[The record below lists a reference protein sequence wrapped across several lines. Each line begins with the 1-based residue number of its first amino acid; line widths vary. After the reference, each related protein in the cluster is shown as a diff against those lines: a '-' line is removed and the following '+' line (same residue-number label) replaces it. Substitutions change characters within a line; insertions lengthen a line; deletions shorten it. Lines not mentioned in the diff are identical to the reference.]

1 MRSIIELKKELLFNR
16 EMHEVIDILKK
27 VAISQYQT
35 LFNRRRAMTGQERY
49 LKLLEHSFDKID
61 LNWTNHPLFQ
71 NPLTNVLAV
80 LITTDMGFLGGL
92 NSNVADDTLKKIHPR
107 DNVRFF
113 VIGEKG
119 RDYLTDTGKDVAF
132 LPAISDEIGINEA
145 ERIAQYIFTTSI
157 RDKIGKVTITYPRF
171 FSFAHQEVE
180 TLQLLPPQ
188 SSPTNNTNTGEE
200 NHPAENKSNPLP
212 TGKEFG
218 QITYEPFPAKVVD
231 YLIKKWLVYRIYDIC
246 WHSKLSEFAARAN
259 HLEGSLRELDDSKKI
274 IAFQYFRNK
283 HEVTD
288 RTIRDIFGGKL
299 VANQQKLKKLK
310 TL

>member
-35 LFNRRRAMTGQERY
+35 LFNRRKTMTGQERY
-49 LKLLEHSFDKID
+49 LKLLESSFDKID
-61 LNWTNHPLFQ
+61 LSQANHPILK
-71 NPLTNVLAV
+71 NPVTNVLAV

-92 NSNVADDTLKKIHPR
+92 NSNVAGDTLKSIRRR

-119 RDYLTDTGKDVAF
+119 RDYLTDTGKDVAY
-132 LPAISDEIGINEA
+132 LPGISDELELNEA
-145 ERIAQYIFTTSI
+145 KRIAQYIFTASI
-157 RDKIGKVTITYPRF
+157 RDRIGKVTITYPKF
-171 FSFAHQEVE
+171 FSFAHQEVK

-188 SSPTNNTNTGEE
+188 LSPPDSISPDQETPSPKSESMPS
-200 NHPAENKSNPLP
+200 PA
-212 TGKEFG
+212 GKDFG

-231 YLIKKWLVYRIYDIC
+231 YLINKWLLYRIYDIC

-259 HLEGSLRELDDSKKI
+259 HLEGSLRELDDMKKTI
-274 IAFQYFRNK
+274 SFQYFRNK

-299 VANQQKLKKLK
+299 VANRQKLKKLK
-310 TL
+310 V